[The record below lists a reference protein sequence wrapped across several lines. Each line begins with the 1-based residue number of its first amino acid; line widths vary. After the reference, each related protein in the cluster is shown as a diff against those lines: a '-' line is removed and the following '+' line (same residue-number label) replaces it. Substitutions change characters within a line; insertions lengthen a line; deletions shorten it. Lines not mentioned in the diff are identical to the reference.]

1 MTWNHRIIKRD
12 LKKPAYFAVHEVFYD
27 EAGEITNWTAEAI
40 DLTGEN
46 RKEILTILKQ
56 ITLDIK
62 TPILKESR
70 LLEGIKAQSKRE
82 LAKEKEDMTLK
93 TIAKQRDTKNTHYTP
108 HDKAW
113 N

>member
-1 MTWNHRIIKRD
+1 MTWNYRVIKRD

-27 EAGEITNWTAEAI
+27 EVGEITNWTTEAI

-70 LLEGIKAQSKRE
+70 LLEVIKAQSRRE
-82 LAKEKEDMTLK
+82 LTKEKEDMTLES
-93 TIAKQRDTKNTHYTP
+93 IARQRDTKNTHYIP
-108 HDKAW
+108 HNKAW